1 MFNANNYGYNP
12 YNTYMPQR
20 PIQQVPTVNENL
32 TTQLVGNVNKLNG
45 RQVDSIE
52 TARIIEYPLDG
63 STSYYPLTNGEAI
76 VTKQLQMDGTSKI
89 VIFKPIED
97 NKTNTPKYLTKID
110 IEQLFDELGIN
121 GLEDIKNDVE
131 SLKTQLKEIR
141 GSKSKNKG
149 E

>member
-1 MFNANNYGYNP
+1 
-12 YNTYMPQR
+12 MPQR

>member
-1 MFNANNYGYNP
+1 MYNANNYGYNP

-63 STSYYPLTNGEAI
+63 STSYYPLTSGEAI
-76 VTKQLQMDGTSKI
+76 VTKQLQIDGTSKI
-89 VIFKPIED
+89 VIFKPVED
-97 NKTNTPKYLTKID
+97 TKPNIPKYLTKND
-110 IEQLFDELGIN
+110 VEELFDELGIN
-121 GLEDIKNDVE
+121 GLDDIKNDIE
-131 SLKTQLKEIR
+131 SLKTQIKDIR
-141 GSKSKNKG
+141 NNKPKKG